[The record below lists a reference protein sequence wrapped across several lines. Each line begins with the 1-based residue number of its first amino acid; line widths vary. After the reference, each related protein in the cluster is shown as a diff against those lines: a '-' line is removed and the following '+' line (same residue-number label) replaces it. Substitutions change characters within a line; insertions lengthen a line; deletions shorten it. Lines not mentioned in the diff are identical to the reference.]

1 MFSFTF
7 LNNMEKV
14 TCQRNKLPPCS
25 LFHMSV
31 PFIEWYSKE
40 LPVTLQPYKFNKE
53 MFLLQ

>member
-1 MFSFTF
+1 
-7 LNNMEKV
+7 MEKV

-31 PFIEWYSKE
+31 PFIEWDSKE